1 MPTPP
6 IAAANAVSL
15 GRRAL
20 ALAYELLL
28 IGAVVFAAAIVL
40 VPMTRVFDPLAARPV
55 LQFALL
61 LIIAVYFIWQWTH
74 GGQTLAMK
82 TWRIRLVGPGGAQ
95 ISLRRALLRF
105 LLALGGTLLF
115 GAGFAWASVDR
126 ERQFLHDRLAGTRL
140 IKDEGEGGEAEE

>member
-1 MPTPP
+1 VAPTAPLNC
-6 IAAANAVSL
+6 AGL

-20 ALAYELLL
+20 ALSYELLIL
-28 IGAVVFAAAIVL
+28 GAVVFAGAIVL
-40 VPMTRVFDPLAARPV
+40 VPITRVLDPLLARPL

-61 LIIAVYFIWQWTH
+61 MIVAVYFTWQWTH

-82 TWRIRLVGPGGAQ
+82 TWRIRLVGPGGAPVDV
-95 ISLRRALLRF
+95 RRALLRL
-105 LLALGGTLLF
+105 LLALAGTLLV

-140 IKDEGEGGEAEE
+140 IKDEG